1 MNTHQIDLFGSGKS
15 TDEIQL
21 EKAIEIVECA
31 GYRVVKTREESKELA
46 VENGYEVSDTF
57 VVNDRVVT
65 LKDLRNYF
73 FMRLWAKYP
82 SRQTHYYENWHVE
95 LRMIRLFVEAIEKRG
110 LNRSRAI
117 QRGVE
122 IIDVIFNNE
131 EEFNFRNPID
141 IRVLG
146 QGKSGWITGKAID
159 ILNRKSEKRAE
170 AEMRKKADE
179 LEDEL
184 MQDLEISAYVNKNL
198 DKILA
203 EMEEKDG

>member
-1 MNTHQIDLFGSGKS
+1 
-15 TDEIQL
+15 
-21 EKAIEIVECA
+21 
-31 GYRVVKTREESKELA
+31 
-46 VENGYEVSDTF
+46 
-57 VVNDRVVT
+57 
-65 LKDLRNYF
+65 
-73 FMRLWAKYP
+73 
-82 SRQTHYYENWHVE
+82 
-95 LRMIRLFVEAIEKRG
+95 MIRLFVEAIEKRG